1 VDLPPSDRGP
11 DQLLEGEEAEAASVS
26 PLRFHKSSLS
36 SSHGQNCVEV
46 ATIPEEPAAA
56 MRDSQNPHLGHLVIP
71 GREWAAFLD
80 AVRTNA
86 L

>member
-1 VDLPPSDRGP
+1 
-11 DQLLEGEEAEAASVS
+11 
-26 PLRFHKSSLS
+26 LS

>member
-1 VDLPPSDRGP
+1 MPLKSDSR
-11 DQLLEGEEAEAASVS
+11 
-26 PLRFHKSSLS
+26 PLRFRKSSYS
-36 SSHGQNCVEV
+36 GARTENCVEV
-46 ATIPEEPAAA
+46 ADIPGKPAAA
-56 MRDSQNPHLGHLVIP
+56 VRDSQNPHLGHLVIP